1 MKKITSLLFALIIIS
16 ALCYAQTGNIKL
28 NKGQKF
34 FIDNKITAITTQQL
48 LGQSMESNAE
58 ILTNFTI
65 DVKEIK
71 NNNFNLNNTFT
82 RVTAKIS
89 AMGNNINFDS
99 DKKEDM
105 NGEYGSSLKEIINQP
120 KQILINRWGK
130 VLNAPALQNTAD
142 KSQVDVLKM
151 MMQQFL
157 GDPDETGYG
166 VTVAFVSVPAKIV
179 KGFNWTDSSTKDGI
193 QKSTIYTV
201 KNISEN
207 TALVSISG
215 ILNTDAN
222 MQMHGMDFQNKS
234 KGNITGEEIID
245 ITTGII
251 KQRKTTVES
260 TGTVSVKS
268 QGLEIPMTTK
278 IISVSSVKPS

>member
-16 ALCYAQTGNIKL
+16 ALCCAQTGNINL

-34 FIDNKITAITTQQL
+34 FIDNKITAITTQKL

-71 NNNFNLNNTFT
+71 NNNFSLNNTFT

-130 VLNAPALQNTAD
+130 ILNAPALRNTDNNIQAD
-142 KSQVDVLKM
+142 ALKM

-166 VTVAFVSVPAKIV
+166 VNVAFVSMPAKIA
-179 KGFNWTDSSTKDGI
+179 KGSNWIDSSNKDGI

-201 KNISEN
+201 KNISGN
-207 TALVSISG
+207 TAVVSISG
-215 ILNTDAN
+215 ILNTDAK
-222 MQMHGMDFQNKS
+222 MQMQGMDFQNKS

-245 ITTGII
+245 ITTGVI
-251 KQRKTTVES
+251 KERKTTVES
-260 TGTVSVKS
+260 TGTVSVQS